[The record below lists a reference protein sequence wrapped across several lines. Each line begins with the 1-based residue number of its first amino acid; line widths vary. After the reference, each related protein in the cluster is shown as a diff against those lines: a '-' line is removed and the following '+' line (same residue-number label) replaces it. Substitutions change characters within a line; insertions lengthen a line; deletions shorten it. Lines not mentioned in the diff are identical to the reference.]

1 MSCMRLLRDKYCMG
15 GKKLVFFN
23 GFFRCKY
30 SSMVLGKVPA
40 SLFGLS
46 RVTSFFFLFFFFTL
60 FFGWILMNIHK
71 RLNFVVKRGE
81 DEVYDKGKKEDVMS
95 YLRCLSCVYV
105 VAVPSKRI
113 LR

>member
-1 MSCMRLLRDKYCMG
+1 
-15 GKKLVFFN
+15 
-23 GFFRCKY
+23 
-30 SSMVLGKVPA
+30 
-40 SLFGLS
+40 
-46 RVTSFFFLFFFFTL
+46 
-60 FFGWILMNIHK
+60 MNIHK